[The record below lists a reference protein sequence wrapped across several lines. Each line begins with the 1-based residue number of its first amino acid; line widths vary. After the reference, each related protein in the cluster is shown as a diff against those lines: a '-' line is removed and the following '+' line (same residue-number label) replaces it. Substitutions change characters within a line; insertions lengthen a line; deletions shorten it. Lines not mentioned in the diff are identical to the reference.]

1 MPVPLW
7 SLEHVTLPG
16 HGGRA
21 RLDDVSLVIG
31 PGTTVVLGYSGAGKT
46 SLLNVLVDL
55 ERPRGRVVF
64 RKPMGAMLPL
74 YWSPSDHGLWPFLT
88 VREHLDAVV
97 TAGAAERE
105 RVERLMIDF
114 DLVPLERRLPHDLSL
129 GERARLSVAR
139 VLAARPAIA
148 VMDEPLDHV
157 DPARLP
163 TFWEVVRRE
172 ITETNTSL
180 VFTTH
185 SPEVAL
191 RMGEQA
197 VCLSEG
203 KIAWTGLVRDLY
215 TDPPSAE
222 LGAYLGAVNWF
233 EPEDS
238 LRWRLPES
246 ATGSDSATPIERPP
260 DGSLVRSSR
269 ARTFRPERLEIVP
282 ANDGAAVVESTR
294 FVGSHSEVVLHSP
307 EHQIRRLAFVRS
319 AGPEIVPG
327 SRVALRMAALLLA
340 LLLGVS
346 GCGRSA
352 DDPLEFKTVRTLKMP
367 LEPARFP
374 APRGMVYG
382 PGDELLVLDD
392 IGRVIRYRPDGQLE
406 KVWWMP
412 DYKIGRPEGIRV
424 LLDGRMVVADTHY
437 HRIVFFDSEGNFTE
451 AVGKRGTGPGEFEFP
466 VAVTQDPKGFIYVAE
481 YGGTDRVQKFTADG
495 TPVLMFGGLGT
506 EPGEMQR
513 PSGVAWHKGFVY
525 VADAINNRVQQ
536 FTDEGKFVRVLAD
549 ASTADLRYPYNVSV
563 GPDEHLYVV
572 EYGGCR
578 VTKLDLEGKLAGRY
592 GREGRSNGQFWTPWG
607 LAVNSQGRIAVAD
620 TGNRRIVELT
630 P

>member
-1 MPVPLW
+1 MPLPLW

-21 RLDDVSLVIG
+21 RLEDVTLTIG
-31 PGTTVVLGYSGAGKT
+31 QGTTVVLGYSGAGKT

-55 ERPRGRVVF
+55 ERPAAPSKVTF
-64 RKPMGAMLPL
+64 RKPMGAELPL
-74 YWSPSDHGLWPFLT
+74 FWSPSDHGLWPFLT
-88 VREHLDAVV
+88 VREHLLAVV
-97 TAGAAERE
+97 ADNAADRE
-105 RVERLMIDF
+105 RCDRLLAEF
-114 DLVPLERRLPHDLSL
+114 ELTPLEARLPHDLSL

-139 VLAARPAIA
+139 ALAARPAVV

-163 TFWEVVRRE
+163 RFWDVVRRE
-172 ITETNTSL
+172 VQGENLSL

-185 SPEVAL
+185 SPDVAL

-197 VCLSEG
+197 ICLKEG
-203 KIAWTGLVRDLY
+203 RVAWTGKVRDLY
-215 TDPPSAE
+215 FAPPSEE

-233 EPEDS
+233 APQE
-238 LRWRLPES
+238 RGVWGLPEETNS
-246 ATGSDSATPIERPP
+246 A
-260 DGSLVRSSR
+260 L
-269 ARTFRPERLEIVP
+269 RPEQLEILP
-282 ANDGAAVVESTR
+282 AAEGSAVVESTR
-294 FVGSHSEVVLHSP
+294 FVGSHSEVMLHSP
-307 EHQIRRLAFVRS
+307 EHNVRRMAFVRS
-319 AGPEIVPG
+319 AGGELVPG
-327 SRVALRMAALLLA
+327 LRVVVRACAVLFLGLLSLT
-340 LLLGVS
+340 
-346 GCGRSA
+346 GCGRSSDA
-352 DDPLEFKTVRTLKMP
+352 PLDFQTVRTIKMP
-367 LEPARFP
+367 IEPARFP

-382 PGDELLVLDD
+382 PADELLVLDD
-392 IGRVIRYRPDGQLE
+392 IGRVIRYKPDGTLDKQ
-406 KVWWMP
+406 WWMP

-437 HRIVFFDSEGNFTE
+437 HRIVFFDAEGNFTG
-451 AVGKRGTGPGEFEFP
+451 AVGHRGTGPGEFEFP

-513 PSGVAWHKGFVY
+513 PSGVAWHKGQVY

-536 FTDEGKFVRVLAD
+536 FTDDGKFVRVLAD
-549 ASTADLRYPYNVSV
+549 AATADLRYPYNISV

-607 LAVNSQGRIAVAD
+607 LAVDSHGRIAVAD

>member
-21 RLDDVSLVIG
+21 RLDNISLAID
-31 PGTTVVLGYSGAGKT
+31 PGTTVILGYSGAGKT

-55 ERPRGRVVF
+55 ERPGGRVVF

-74 YWSPSDHGLWPFLT
+74 FWSPSDHGLWPFLT

-105 RVERLMIDF
+105 RIERLMADF

-139 VLAARPAIA
+139 VLAARPAVA

-172 ITETNTSL
+172 IAESNSSL

-185 SPEVAL
+185 SPDVAL
-191 RMGEQA
+191 RMGELA
-197 VCLSEG
+197 VCLREG
-203 KIAWTGLVRDLY
+203 KVAWTGPVRHLY
-215 TDPPSAE
+215 SNPPSAE
-222 LGAYLGAVNWF
+222 LGAYLGALNWF
-233 EPEDS
+233 EPEDG
-238 LRWRLPES
+238 LRWKLPAGE
-246 ATGSDSATPIERPP
+246 T
-260 DGSLVRSSR
+260 RSV
-269 ARTFRPERLEIVP
+269 RPELLEIVP
-282 ANDGAAVVESTR
+282 AEDGAAVVESAR
-294 FVGSHSEVVLHSP
+294 FVGSHSEVMLHNP
-307 EHQIRRLAFVRS
+307 EHDIRRLAFVRS

-327 SRVALRMAALLLA
+327 LRVALRTVALLIA
-340 LLLGVS
+340 VLLGFP
-346 GCGRSA
+346 GCGRSV

-382 PGDELLVLDD
+382 PADELLVLDD
-392 IGRVIRYRPDGQLE
+392 IGRVIRYQPDGELE

-424 LLDGRMVVADTHY
+424 LLDGGMVVADTHY
-437 HRIVFFDSEGNFTE
+437 HRIVFFDAEGNFTK
-451 AVGKRGTGPGEFEFP
+451 AVGTRGTGLGEFEFP
-466 VAVTQDPKGFIYVAE
+466 VAVTQDPRGFLYVAE

-549 ASTADLRYPYNVSV
+549 ASTADLRYPYNISV

-607 LAVNSQGRIAVAD
+607 LAVDSRGRIAVAD